1 MPAIITLPSRQGSI
15 EYTDEQVA
23 DVAQLLDD
31 AGVGQ
36 GVAIDDTP
44 QDTEPKARNRAK
56 IMRDLLK
63 RDHDLDTRTHV
74 VNTGDD
80 KNPAFFPVLA
90 LKKS

>member
-1 MPAIITLPSRQGSI
+1 MPSIITLPSRQGSI
-15 EYTDEQVA
+15 EYGDEQVA
-23 DVAQLLDD
+23 EVATLLAE

-36 GVAIDDTP
+36 GVAIDDEP

-56 IMRDLLK
+56 IMRDLIK

-74 VNTGDD
+74 FADGEG
-80 KNPAFFPVLA
+80 KNAKFYPVLA